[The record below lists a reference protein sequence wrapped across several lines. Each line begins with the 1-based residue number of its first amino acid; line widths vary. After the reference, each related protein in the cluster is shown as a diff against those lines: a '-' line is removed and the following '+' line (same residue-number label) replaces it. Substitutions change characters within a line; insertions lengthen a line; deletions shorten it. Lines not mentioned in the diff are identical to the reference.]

1 MTAVTSQMNRMV
13 LLYTLILSMV
23 SLPTS
28 LPKHLLVET
37 ADKGGDDYSNPPS
50 IPPLEFRKKYG
61 TTDSAEQR
69 NNLNMPAAS
78 RIKQGED
85 YGRLSA
91 PRPHP
96 PRPRPSPSPNPWMG
110 GWGRGGSGN
119 IVGR

>member
-1 MTAVTSQMNRMV
+1 MGSKMNRMD
-13 LLYTLILSMV
+13 LLFMLILSMV

-37 ADKGGDDYSNPPS
+37 ADKGGDDYSRPSPRPPR
-50 IPPLEFRKKYG
+50 PPPFF
-61 TTDSAEQR
+61 
-69 NNLNMPAAS
+69 PS
-78 RIKQGED
+78 RDYSMGQQDEGQD

-96 PRPRPSPSPNPWMG
+96 PRPRPSPRPNPWTG